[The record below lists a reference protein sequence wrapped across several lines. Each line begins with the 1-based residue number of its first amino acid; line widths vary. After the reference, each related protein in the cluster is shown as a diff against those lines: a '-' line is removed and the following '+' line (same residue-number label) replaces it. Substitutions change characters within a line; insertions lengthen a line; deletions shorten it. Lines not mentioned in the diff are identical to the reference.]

1 MAYRGSRYTG
11 YRGRSRSVLK
21 GIIAVLA
28 VVLALAVAA
37 LIILENK
44 QVFSGDG
51 VHLGGFGQQSEAPAP
66 SDTTPLV
73 VVTVSPTPTPTPD
86 PTAPAQIAGLP
97 ADALTDGTAA
107 QQAQSAGASAVVF
120 DLKGDDGALQY
131 VSSLNLATQGGA
143 NGSGETLNTDI
154 QALNSGTLYTVAR
167 VSCFRDNTV
176 PYYVPTL
183 GIKTNSNY
191 NWRDSGDYRWLSP
204 TSADARQ
211 YVTDICVELAR
222 LGFDE
227 ILLDN
232 SAYPTDGHLEY
243 IRKGDAYDSTQFA
256 SVVTDFYA
264 QVKSALAAYPEVRLS
279 IVTDSATLLSG
290 TNATSGQSVAGMT
303 ASADRLWVK
312 LGDSTL
318 ADVQA
323 ALTTQGVDLP
333 ADYLVPITETA
344 GTPGTS
350 WATLPN

>member
-21 GIIAVLA
+21 GIIAALA

-37 LIILENK
+37 LIVLENQ

-51 VHLGGFGQQSEAPAP
+51 IHLDGFGRQSETPTP

-73 VVTVSPTPTPTPD
+73 VVTVSPTPTPTPE

-97 ADALTDGTAA
+97 ASALTDGSALS
-107 QQAQSAGASAVVF
+107 QVQAAGASAAVF
-120 DLKGDDGALQY
+120 DLKGDDGVLRY
-131 VSSLNLATQGGA
+131 VSGLTLATQGGA
-143 NGSGETLNTDI
+143 NGSGETRNADI
-154 QALNSGTLYTVAR
+154 QTLNEGDLYTVAR

-191 NWRDSGDYRWLSP
+191 NWRDGGDYRWLSP

-222 LGFDE
+222 LDFDE

-243 IRKGDAYDSTQFA
+243 IRKGDAYDAAQFET
-256 SVVTDFYA
+256 VVTAFYA

-279 IVTDSATLLSG
+279 IVTDSETLLSG
-290 TNATSGQSVAGMT
+290 SNPTSGQSVSGMT
-303 ASADRLWVK
+303 ASADRLWVE
-312 LGDSTL
+312 LGAHTL
-318 ADVQA
+318 AEVQT
-323 ALTTQGVDLP
+323 ALEGQGVTLS
-333 ADYLVPITETA
+333 ADELIPIAEAA
-344 GTPGTS
+344 GEAGTS
-350 WATLPN
+350 WATLP